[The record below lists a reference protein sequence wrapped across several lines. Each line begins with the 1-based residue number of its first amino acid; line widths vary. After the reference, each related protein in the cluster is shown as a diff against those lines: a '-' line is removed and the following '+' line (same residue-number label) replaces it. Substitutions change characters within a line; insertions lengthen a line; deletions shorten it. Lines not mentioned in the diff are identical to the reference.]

1 MSITTLFFSCAPT
14 HRVVHMHTM
23 PDLNPV
29 EQHVLVHLTCPDS
42 PQRCPGPDLRG
53 DPVPCLIRSVPH
65 VVRRPYRHIRSI
77 LLHQFITLVFGVSLN
92 LAYCSFFPHLY
103 QMWHP
108 FVINTLSTEQHQ
120 DLHQWGVHG
129 GSWGPELESTTWP
142 VLHAC
147 TTHVCVASLWV
158 NQRPPSTCIWWGWV
172 NWWF

>member
-42 PQRCPGPDLRG
+42 PQRCPGPDLGG

-108 FVINTLSTEQHQ
+108 FVINTLSIEQHQ

-129 GSWGPELESTTWP
+129 GSWVGIHHLACSACVYYPC
-142 VLHAC
+142 LHG
-147 TTHVCVASLWV
+147 VSLGKPASSKHMHLV
-158 NQRPPSTCIWWGWV
+158 GLG
-172 NWWF
+172 

>member
-14 HRVVHMHTM
+14 HRVVYMHTM

-92 LAYCSFFPHLY
+92 LAYCSFFPHLLLTHY
-103 QMWHP
+103 P
-108 FVINTLSTEQHQ
+108 LSSIRTRTSM
-120 DLHQWGVHG
+120 V
-129 GSWGPELESTTWP
+129 GPE
-142 VLHAC
+142 VL
-147 TTHVCVASLWV
+147 SW
-158 NQRPPSTCIWWGWV
+158 NPPPGLFCMRVLPMFAWRLSE
-172 NWWF
+172 